1 MQSGSLLEITLTLKK
16 TTIGKQQL
24 VEIGDQESKSLVSR
38 MTVMHQWTS
47 EGKGDIEPRANCLIS
62 LISSNTIVILPL
74 PWFSISMALLSDR
87 LNWLFDSAAEGKRA
101 REKASV

>member
-1 MQSGSLLEITLTLKK
+1 
-16 TTIGKQQL
+16 
-24 VEIGDQESKSLVSR
+24 
-38 MTVMHQWTS
+38 MHQWTS

-87 LNWLFDSAAEGKRA
+87 LNWLLDSAAEGEESERESVCLMRQTASRSPA
-101 REKASV
+101 RSLSRSGTGRRQADKEGGGINETENC

>member
-1 MQSGSLLEITLTLKK
+1 
-16 TTIGKQQL
+16 
-24 VEIGDQESKSLVSR
+24 
-38 MTVMHQWTS
+38 MHQWTS

-87 LNWLFDSAAEGKRA
+87 LNWLFDSAAEGEESERESVCLMRQTASRSLA
-101 REKASV
+101 RSVEAEPEEGG

>member
-1 MQSGSLLEITLTLKK
+1 
-16 TTIGKQQL
+16 
-24 VEIGDQESKSLVSR
+24 
-38 MTVMHQWTS
+38 MHQWTS

-87 LNWLFDSAAEGKRA
+87 LNWLFDSAAEERRKRLSDAANSISLA
-101 REKASV
+101 RSLARSVEAEPEEGEGG